1 MRLHWLPFA
10 FLTLILSGCG
20 GPSAPKEET
29 GEQLAQTYCSSC
41 HLPVKPGQLDK
52 ETWLKHVLPAMAPKL
67 GIPVSAYGEYYQV
80 ANSQEKS
87 ALSFAQWLKLVDY
100 FEKNA
105 PDSLGEEKREPL
117 LEDWSVF
124 QLKKPAPG
132 SRPAMTLMVKMHE
145 GAVFSGDADPP
156 FLTRWSKDLKASSA
170 PELPSM
176 PVEAVFTKPGEAY
189 FTAIGS
195 MMAVDQKLGQLVRV
209 DLASKKVTPIAT
221 QLQRPVQSVPGDF
234 NGDGLTDWLIC
245 GFGHNQGGIYLS
257 TARADGT
264 YETQIIHEVPGAT
277 QIQTGDFN
285 RDGWLDFM
293 ALMAHA
299 DEGLWLF
306 TNTGKGAFQA
316 KNLLRFPP
324 LMGSTGFQLSDL
336 NKDGKPDLIY
346 TAGDNSDYSK
356 ILKPYHGVYVYLN
369 EGDFRFKQA
378 WFYPVNGAT
387 KVIAR
392 DFDGDGDLDLA
403 TIAFF
408 ADFQKRPKEGF
419 ILFEQD
425 KPLHFRAH
433 GLPIEKEGRWMCMDS
448 GDLDGDGDEDLVLG
462 NFSVGFNNLDHFKPF
477 WDRQTPFVVLENKT
491 K

>member
-1 MRLHWLPFA
+1 MRRLPLA
-10 FLTLILSGCG
+10 FLLVAAGCG
-20 GPSAPKEET
+20 TTSPKEET

-41 HLPVKPGQLDK
+41 HQSVTPAQLDK

-105 PDSLGEEKREPL
+105 PDSLSEEKREPL

-124 QLKKPAPG
+124 QLKKPA
-132 SRPAMTLMVKMHE
+132 SLARPAMTLMTKIQD
-145 GAVFSGDADPP
+145 GRLYTGDADPP
-156 FLTRWSKDLKASSA
+156 YLTAWSADGKPSAA

-176 PVEAVFTKPGEAY
+176 PVDAVFTKPGEAY

-209 DLASKKVTPIAT
+209 DLNTKKVTPIAT

-264 YETQIIHEVPGAT
+264 YETGIIHEVPGAT
-277 QIQTGDFN
+277 QIETGDFN
-285 RDGWLDFM
+285 RDGRLDFLV
-293 ALMAHA
+293 LMAHA

-306 TNTGKGAFQA
+306 TNTGKGAFESR
-316 KNLLRFPP
+316 NLLRFPP
-324 LMGSTGFQLSDL
+324 LMGSTSFQLADL
-336 NKDGKPDLIY
+336 NRDGKPDLIY

-387 KVIAR
+387 KVIAK
-392 DFDGDGDLDLA
+392 DFDQDGDLDLA

-408 ADFQKRPKEGF
+408 ADFQKRPREGF

-425 KPLHFRAH
+425 KPLHFHPH
-433 GLPIEKEGRWMCMDS
+433 GLPIEKEGRWICMDA
-448 GDLDGDGDEDLVLG
+448 GDVDGDGDEDVVLG
-462 NFSVGFNNLDHFKPF
+462 NFSVGFVNLDGFKPF
-477 WDRQTPFVVLENKT
+477 WENRTPYILLENKT